1 MSIVTGIRI
10 LEIAFFI
17 SRVNIV
23 MLMFVFVFVDVDVVV
38 VVMVVPCTHFGCG
51 TRLEWDSQFR

>member
-1 MSIVTGIRI
+1 LSIVTGIRI

-23 MLMFVFVFVDVDVVV
+23 MLMFVFVDVDVVV